1 MKLPSKTTPYE
12 RSIIPYFS
20 RIAAILSTGEADPMR
35 LFDQIEWK
43 DKVIHDYL
51 DALDCMFALGKI
63 ELTEGGLLRNAG

>member
-43 DKVIHDYL
+43 DKAIHDYL